1 MEECA
6 TPTTPTIRAT
16 RLFEKKVH
24 SSLVYVSPT
33 AIDELRRIISDSEII
48 KEDDKNWPPPNKEG
62 KQELEIKLG
71 KDHISFVV
79 LTSPD
84 FQIRLLYRCPK

>member
-6 TPTTPTIRAT
+6 TPTTPTT
-16 RLFEKKVH
+16 RVIHSFEKRVPTL
-24 SSLVYVSPT
+24 SVYVSPT
-33 AIDELRRIISDSEII
+33 TIDELKRIISDSEII

-79 LTSPD
+79 TCFNRPPNLAPS
-84 FQIRLLYRCPK
+84 